1 MPDTSFH
8 AFGLGAAVVMLLL
21 SSLAA
26 AAPQSPPA
34 APPAVCDTR
43 NTSVTVIVV
52 AGAGTAAVNGKYLR
66 TDSHSDGLPIFK
78 LDDEHQ
84 LYSRDHIWRI
94 AFKGDYLF
102 YISHALDLMGPP
114 EPSPDQWS
122 ASGKGEGAG
131 PSSIVCE
138 YRPPTPPPAPPGPAP
153 PGPNPKP

>member
-1 MPDTSFH
+1 MLSFI
-8 AFGLGAAVVMLLL
+8 ALC
-21 SSLAA
+21 SLAA
-26 AAPQSPPA
+26 ATRQATAGAASPA
-34 APPAVCDTR
+34 CDTR
-43 NTSVTVIVV
+43 NNSVIAIVV

-66 TDSHSDGLPIFK
+66 TDSDSDGLPIFSI
-78 LDDEHQ
+78 DDNHQ

-102 YISHALDLMGPP
+102 YISHALGLTGPP
-114 EPSPDQWS
+114 EPSPGQWS

>member
-1 MPDTSFH
+1 MILSFIALFLLAADTQQ
-8 AFGLGAAVVMLLL
+8 AAAGAA
-21 SSLAA
+21 
-26 AAPQSPPA
+26 SPA
-34 APPAVCDTR
+34 CDTR
-43 NTSVTVIVV
+43 NNSVIAIVV

-66 TDSHSDGLPIFK
+66 TGSDSDGLPIFS
-78 LDDEHQ
+78 LDDNHQ